1 MSRDGMNDREMAL
14 REMGVA
20 AANCVRRL
28 ESVTGWLDDLTP
40 EEAQLWFKARQAC
53 DFLYVA
59 VNKAERREGQVDE

>member
-1 MSRDGMNDREMAL
+1 MTVTAREASL
-14 REMGVA
+14 SVVADA
-20 AANCVRRL
+20 AADAVIRL
-28 ESVTGWLDDLTP
+28 ERVKEWLDNLTP